1 MMPRLAL
8 LIDAENIAAGH
19 WPRID
24 TECRALGRLT
34 VQRLFGDFTEVRLSG
49 WLEIGRRYG
58 LEAVMQLNG
67 GRGKNSADI
76 ALTIHAMDL
85 LHGGAVDG
93 FCLVSSD
100 RDFVPLATR
109 LIGAGKAVHVLCR
122 AADERLRMG
131 PNSVIELDPP
141 PSVAAVAQ
149 VTPPAAIAVRPPP
162 QEPPI
167 VAAYKAV
174 SGGAV
179 SMPVAEVVQRLR
191 KVDSKLLPPAGKGRA
206 RKKMEE
212 TGYFETYGTG
222 HTMRIRLKHR

>member
-34 VQRLFGDFTEVRLSG
+34 VQRLFGDFTEVRLSD

-58 LEAVMQLNG
+58 LEAMMQLNG
-67 GRGKNSADI
+67 ERGKNSADI

-149 VTPPAAIAVRPPP
+149 VTPPAAIAPPKP
-162 QEPPI
+162 KDLPL
-167 VAAYKAV
+167 VAAYKKV
-174 SGGAV
+174 SNGAPDMLFSEFV
-179 SMPVAEVVQRLR
+179 R
-191 KVDSKLLPPAGKGRA
+191 KARA
-206 RKKMEE
+206 INRDLIDKQGNGTALQNVLD
-212 TGYFETYGTG
+212 TGYFDRIGAGGDT
-222 HTMRIRLKHR
+222 RIRLKRR

>member
-8 LIDAENIAAGH
+8 LIDAENIAAAH

-100 RDFVPLATR
+100 RDFLPLATR

-131 PNSVIELDPP
+131 LNSVIELGTPPSTVAVSQAPPQAVVTPAKPKDPP
-141 PSVAAVAQ
+141 LVAAFRK
-149 VTPPAAIAVRPPP
+149 IANGTT
-162 QEPPI
+162 E
-167 VAAYKAV
+167 
-174 SGGAV
+174 
-179 SMPVAEVVQRLR
+179 MPFAEVV
-191 KVDSKLLPPAGKGRA
+191 KLLREIDPALVAPPGSGKAMRSLLA
-206 RKKMEE
+206 
-212 TGYFETYGTG
+212 TG
-222 HTMRIRLKHR
+222 HFDRIGDGAVARIRLKRR

>member
-8 LIDAENIAAGH
+8 LIDAENIAAAH

-49 WLEIGRRYG
+49 WLEIGRSYG

-76 ALTIHAMDL
+76 ALTIQAMDL

-100 RDFVPLATR
+100 RDFLPLATR

-131 PNSVIELDPP
+131 LNSVIELGTL
-141 PSVAAVAQ
+141 PSAVAVAQ
-149 VTPPAAIAVRPPP
+149 PSPPAVVTPAKPKDPPL
-162 QEPPI
+162 
-167 VAAYKAV
+167 VAAFRKIANGATEMPFGEAV
-174 SGGAV
+174 
-179 SMPVAEVVQRLR
+179 
-191 KVDSKLLPPAGKGRA
+191 KLLRELDPTLVAPPGSGKVMRSVL
-206 RKKMEE
+206 E
-212 TGYFETYGTG
+212 TGYFD
-222 HTMRIRLKHR
+222 RIDEGPSSRIVLKRR

>member
-1 MMPRLAL
+1 MVPRLAL
-8 LIDAENIAAGH
+8 LIDAENIASTH

-24 TECRALGRLT
+24 TECRALGRRT

-100 RDFVPLATR
+100 RDFLPLATR

-131 PNSVIELDPP
+131 LNSVIELDPP
-141 PSVAAVAQ
+141 PSVATVVQ
-149 VTPPAAIAVRPPP
+149 VTPPAAIAPPKP
-162 QEPPI
+162 KDPPL
-167 VAAYKAV
+167 VAAYKKV
-174 SGGAV
+174 SNGAPDMLFSEFV
-179 SMPVAEVVQRLR
+179 R
-191 KVDSKLLPPAGKGRA
+191 KVRA
-206 RKKMEE
+206 INRDLIDKQGNGTALQNVLD
-212 TGYFETYGTG
+212 TGYFD
-222 HTMRIRLKHR
+222 RIGAGGDTRIAVKRR

>member
-1 MMPRLAL
+1 MVPRLAV
-8 LIDAENIAAGH
+8 LIDAENIAAAH

-24 TECRALGRLT
+24 TECRALGRPT

-49 WLEIGRRYG
+49 WLEIGRRYS

-100 RDFVPLATR
+100 RDFLPLATR

-122 AADERLRMG
+122 AADNRLRMG
-131 PNSVIELDPP
+131 LNSVIELDPP
-141 PSVAAVAQ
+141 PSVAAVVQ
-149 VTPPAAIAVRPPP
+149 VTPPAAIAPPKP
-162 QEPPI
+162 KDPPLL
-167 VAAYKAV
+167 AAYKKV
-174 SGGAV
+174 SNGAPDMLFSEFV
-179 SMPVAEVVQRLR
+179 R
-191 KVDSKLLPPAGKGRA
+191 KVRA
-206 RKKMEE
+206 INRDLIDKQGNGTALQNVLD
-212 TGYFETYGTG
+212 TGYFD
-222 HTMRIRLKHR
+222 RIGAGGDTRIAVKRR